1 MKYYLDTNIFLRFLV
16 ADDERAYASC
26 AELFRLIEERKIKGI
41 TSSLVFAEIV
51 WVLGSFYK
59 FPRVKISEALAIFG
73 RSGISF
79 DNRSDIL
86 TATELYASHPIKFVD
101 ALIASH
107 PLIRSGKLPVV
118 SYDMDFDKLKV
129 KRIEPQ
135 EVVAEM
141 KSK

>member
-16 ADDERAYASC
+16 ADDERAHASC
-26 AELFRLIEERKIKGI
+26 VELFRLIEERKIKGI

-59 FPRVKISEALAIFG
+59 FPRAKISEALAILG
-73 RSGISF
+73 RSRISF
-79 DNRSDIL
+79 DDRFDIL
-86 TATELYASHPIKFVD
+86 TAIELYGSHTVKFVD

-107 PLIRSGKLPVV
+107 PLIRSGKLPIV
-118 SYDMDFDKLKV
+118 SYDTDFDKLKV